1 MQRVG
6 DLDSGGYKSLDGITM
21 ENGEFPIQRA
31 AAGSHKYSGSLPTV
45 DERTEHSGQ
54 YSMAT
59 PEVKFEREAREEDV
73 SYLSVKKES
82 KIERCTKKLSTHSGP
97 SKLIVVLKWITTTL
111 FGAVLLAS
119 LVSSKITLLG
129 LAWNVKSGTEREE
142 AFVMCLVVLLAPNVI
157 SLVRALWNVIGRSD
171 IPWPSKKSMVLVVL
185 SSALESA
192 GLCILV
198 FKILPSGSAASG
210 VSAMQIGFV
219 LPILYHLIKG
229 YRDIWCFRP
238 AVLFSLLFALGGAGV
253 VIYIFVKNSAE
264 DSWTLAGIVLVF
276 IAWLPSFQRKMFS
289 PVKSPD
295 IEPEQRVPRGSINR
309 SNTSGSYLHG
319 QSSSSDYSSF
329 QSTYGSNIS
338 DIPNPK
344 PDPMSEERS
353 DKTTAWKVLLISSFT
368 KIIFIFGVSS
378 LLAQFSMGN
387 MKLKNVWDNGW
398 DWGTDNMFVLFIV
411 HISSGIVA
419 YVTGVFACH
428 TCMDRGAFV
437 VPLILSS
444 PLSVILLVVSSSC
457 DWFKNYSEVSGDF
470 CVSGSSTIL
479 ISIVAMVCTSFA
491 IFLVFGRVLWN
502 VNKLVLQKE
511 TQLFWF
517 PAYNSVMI
525 EQWLFVNRKLGGE
538 EEYGIDDSRKRKDEK
553 TRVYICTTMYR
564 ESRKEMQQLLESIGK
579 ISQATSSS
587 SAIHFES
594 HVFLDGAVRGDELT
608 EFALQLVSLLKEA
621 LGIDNLLTCTKTAT
635 PYGMKL
641 GWKLPGPSEMT
652 FTIHLKD
659 PKKVKKKKRWSQ
671 IMYMSYVLDF
681 LSKQHVDKDGN
692 PMVKDSDCFILTTDA
707 DVKFTPESV
716 EALLDLMKR
725 DTSVG
730 AVCART
736 YPLGEG
742 PLVWYQ
748 QFEYAIGHW
757 FQKAAEHVLGSVLC
771 APGCF
776 SVYRCSALKDIVPT
790 YATTVERAFDFLIKD
805 MGEDR
810 WLCTLMVQSGWR
822 IEYCAASENETY
834 CPEEFEEFYKQRRRW
849 IASTL
854 ANIISLIKEW
864 SLIRTLNHRVSYLF
878 CIYQIFLLTSTFIG
892 PSTVIIIVAG
902 GLDYAWDVN
911 VVWAVVLQIAVCL
924 IFTLICIYKNE
935 KWQMQSG
942 KIITFLYAVVMTAVV
957 VGIAEQVAEDLIN
970 FGSNKPEIKPG
981 GEGNVSST
989 VEPITRLPGA
999 ISDDFPISFVTL
1011 YLGLLVAI
1019 FIVTGMLHPS
1029 EFKCLL
1035 NGITYLLC
1043 LPSGYLV
1050 LNIYSI
1056 VNITDRSWGTR
1067 EEKGHN
1073 TVKVTKPW
1081 YNELEVVMRK
1091 IFFCCDKKETPEALP
1106 VAESKDD
1113 QVNRRHRRDSQ
1124 TEPLSPQRLSQ
1135 TIGPGTKYSG
1145 SVRGKSL
1152 RLSDTLKDSI
1162 LEDGDSDEEEQSGS
1176 EEEYD
1181 EDNPMSVEEWLPN
1194 RMKGYAKIFIDNG
1207 YQNTNFLG
1215 MLTEIDLKRLG
1226 IKKLAHRRN
1235 LHRRIQNIPEFRI
1248 PVDVP
1253 RDPNTWLETVG
1264 LAEYKTNFRRNHI
1277 KTVRDMEALK
1287 SFTEKEIRED
1297 LHITKPGH
1305 IQRMKDAIERLRNP
1319 TKEEREIAEMK
1330 EEISQAFKH
1339 DLRSVNQEEHKFW
1352 KDLLHA
1358 CLEPDLDAFG
1368 SEEILKG
1375 LVFLIVFGFLFVL
1388 QFFCMLVHR
1397 FTTLSHFI
1405 ARAPYRFGQSYRT
1418 SISFL
1423 SRHLDPDEEHLLT
1436 EARNSET
1443 VSISR
1448 IKRDKSRK
1456 RKGTPGKTSEK
1467 SKLLPNHHSNDVYSG
1482 LPSMVSSDE
1491 DPQV

>member
-1 MQRVG
+1 M
-6 DLDSGGYKSLDGITM
+6 LKTCPGI
-21 ENGEFPIQRA
+21 EPAA
-31 AAGSHKYSGSLPTV
+31 AAGSHKYFGSLPTV
-45 DERTEHSGQ
+45 YERTEHSCQ

-59 PEVKFEREAREEDV
+59 PEFKFESEAQEEDV
-73 SYLSVKKES
+73 SYLSVKKKS

-111 FGAVLLAS
+111 FAAVILAS

-171 IPWPSKKSMVLVVL
+171 IPWPSKDCMALVVL

-198 FKILPSGSAASG
+198 FKTLASGSAASG

-219 LPILYHLIKG
+219 LPILYHLKKG
-229 YRDIWCFRP
+229 NRDIRCFRP
-238 AVLFSLLFALGGAGV
+238 AVFFSLLCALGGTGV
-253 VIYIFVKNSAE
+253 VIYIYVKNSAE
-264 DSWTLAGIVLVF
+264 VWSLVGIVLVF
-276 IAWLPSFQRKMFS
+276 IAWLPSFHKKMFS
-289 PVKSPD
+289 PVKSTD
-295 IEPEQRVPRGSINR
+295 IEPKQRVPRGSINR
-309 SNTSGSYLHG
+309 SNTSRSYLHG
-319 QSSSSDYSSF
+319 QSLSSEYSSF
-329 QSTYGSNIS
+329 KSTYRSIIS
-338 DIPNPK
+338 DIPSPK
-344 PDPMSEERS
+344 PDPISEVPC

-378 LLAQFSMGN
+378 LLPLFLMRD
-387 MKLKNVWDNGW
+387 MKFKDIWDKGW
-398 DWGTDNMFVLFIV
+398 DWGIDNMFVLFIV
-411 HISSGIVA
+411 HTSSGIVA

-444 PLSVILLVVSSSC
+444 PLSVVLLVVSSSC
-457 DWFKNYSEVSGDF
+457 DWFKNYSEVSVDF
-470 CVSGSSTIL
+470 CVSGSSSL
-479 ISIVAMVCTSFA
+479 VLSIVAMLCTSIA
-491 IFLVFGRVLWN
+491 LILVFGRVLWN

-525 EQWLFVNRKLGGE
+525 EQWLFVNRKLSGE
-538 EEYGIDDSRKRKDEK
+538 KENGIDKTRTRKHEK

-564 ESRKEMQQLLESIGK
+564 ESRKEMQQLLESIEK
-579 ISQATSSS
+579 IRQATSSS

-594 HVFLDGAVRGDELT
+594 HVFLDDAVRGYEVT

-621 LGIDNLLTCTKTAT
+621 LGIEYVLKCTKTAT

-641 GWKLPGPSEMT
+641 VWKLPGPSEMT

-659 PKKVKKKKRWSQ
+659 TKKVKKKKRWSQ

-681 LSKQHVDKDGN
+681 LSKQYVDKDGN
-692 PMVKDSDCFILTTDA
+692 LEVKDSDCFILTTDA

-748 QFEYAIGHW
+748 QFEYAVGHW

-771 APGCF
+771 APGSF

-834 CPEEFEEFYKQRRRW
+834 CPEEFGEFYKQRRRW

-864 SLIRTLNHRVSYLF
+864 SLIRALNHRVSYLF
-878 CIYQIFLLTSTFIG
+878 CVYQIFLLTSTFIG
-892 PSTVIIIVAG
+892 PSTVIIIIAG
-902 GLDYAWDVN
+902 GLDYAWGVN
-911 VVWAVVLQIAVCL
+911 VVWSVVLQIAVCL
-924 IFTLICIYKNE
+924 IYTLICVYKNE

-942 KIITFLYAVVMTAVV
+942 KIITFLYAVVMTAVL

-970 FGSNKPEIKPG
+970 FDGNKPKSKPG
-981 GEGNVSST
+981 GGDSASST
-989 VEPITRLPGA
+989 IEPITRPPGA

-1035 NGITYLLC
+1035 NGIIYLLC

-1067 EEKGHN
+1067 EEKEHN

-1081 YNELEVVMRK
+1081 YNELEIVMRK
-1091 IFFCCDKKETPEALP
+1091 VFFCCDKKETLEAPP

-1113 QVNRRHRRDSQ
+1113 PVNRRHRRDSQ

-1135 TIGPGTKYSG
+1135 TIGPGIKY
-1145 SVRGKSL
+1145 
-1152 RLSDTLKDSI
+1152 
-1162 LEDGDSDEEEQSGS
+1162 SDEEEQSESG
-1176 EEEYD
+1176 EEYD
-1181 EDNPMSVEEWLPN
+1181 EENPMLVEKWLPKG
-1194 RMKGYAKIFIDNG
+1194 MKSYAKIFIDNG
-1207 YQNTNFLG
+1207 FQNTNFLG
-1215 MLTEIDLKRLG
+1215 KLTEIDLKRLG

-1248 PVDVP
+1248 PVGVP

-1264 LAEYKTNFRRNHI
+1264 LAEYKANFRQNHI

-1305 IQRMKDAIERLRNP
+1305 IQRMKDAIKRLRNP

-1339 DLRSVNQEEHKFW
+1339 DLRSVNKEEHKFW

-1368 SEEILKG
+1368 SDEILKG
-1375 LVFLIVFGFLFVL
+1375 NLLTLRNEWLMVSGIVNCLWIVIIMTLSRSIDLQIAGTNPLSLVFLIVFGFLFVL
-1388 QFFCMLVHR
+1388 QFVCMLVHR

-1405 ARAPYRFGQSYRT
+1405 ARAPYRFGQSYQT
-1418 SISFL
+1418 SL
-1423 SRHLDPDEEHLLT
+1423 CQT
-1436 EARNSET
+1436 QMM
-1443 VSISR
+1443 R
-1448 IKRDKSRK
+1448 IC
-1456 RKGTPGKTSEK
+1456 
-1467 SKLLPNHHSNDVYSG
+1467 
-1482 LPSMVSSDE
+1482 
-1491 DPQV
+1491 